1 MVWSSRDHG
10 SGRSIRAYQSKRDSG
25 DDVLLNP
32 QLTSFGELMA
42 YHSKQM
48 KCLWKR
54 KRGTWISSMEMGN
67 REEGNEIV

>member
-1 MVWSSRDHG
+1 MDHG
-10 SGRSIRAYQSKRDSG
+10 SGRNIRAYQSKRDSG
-25 DDVLLNP
+25 DDVFSNP

-48 KCLWKR
+48 KYLWKR
-54 KRGTWISSMEMGN
+54 KIGTWISSMEIGN